1 MCNDDVTPY
10 VRPPSTRK
18 VHRGLQAMYLNVL
31 KDIRLR
37 REALLELRRRNRV
50 LTLELKIMRLTKG
63 HTKDPEYQEKVKVS
77 ASLREDIRTRD
88 NELSDLNKS
97 LRNKKVALKQAEQAH
112 LETRLALKTPALNT
126 AFTNLSI
133 LRGEA
138 AQRDREYKEAQ
149 EAYQEAQ
156 RELDETNR
164 RKNLAERSFR
174 DAIATYHSYMKGRVR
189 KKVKKVAAKAP
200 EAQP

>member
-1 MCNDDVTPY
+1 MTDDVTPY
-10 VRPPSTRK
+10 KRPPSTRK
-18 VHRGLQAMYLNVL
+18 VHRGLQAMYLAEL
-31 KDIRLR
+31 TDIRSR
-37 REALLELRRRNRV
+37 REALLDLRRQDRV
-50 LTLELKIMRLTKG
+50 LTLKIRIRQLSKG
-63 HTKDPEYQEKVKVS
+63 WAKDPEYLNDVQVRRT
-77 ASLREDIRTRD
+77 LREDIHTRD

-97 LRNKKVALKQAEQAH
+97 LRNKKVALKQAERAH

-149 EAYQEAQ
+149 EAYKEAQ

-164 RKNLAERSFR
+164 RKNLAERSFQ
-174 DAIATYHSYMKGRVR
+174 DAIATYHSYMRGRVR
-189 KKVKKVAAKAP
+189 KKAKKVAAKAP
-200 EAQP
+200 EARP